1 MKGFYN
7 QKTGEFLTES
17 QMESNN
23 AKGRERSEFV
33 IEVELTDVQSEVLIT
48 LERKERNSR
57 RKSRYHRDR
66 YGKVVSLDAMAEED
80 DENTNKTMWEPIDA
94 SADVFAN
101 IERDDEED
109 LEGDEEYEDDE
120 EVRQAVDCLN
130 ARHRELVRLYFEEQ
144 KTQVEIAAIFGI
156 DQSCVA
162 RQLKTVLSK
171 LEKLLKKDF

>member
-17 QMESNN
+17 QMESNK
-23 AKGRERSEFV
+23 AKGREQSEFV
-33 IEVELTDVQSEVLIT
+33 IEVELTDMQAEVLIT
-48 LERKERNSR
+48 LERQERNSR

-101 IERDDEED
+101 IERDDEVA
-109 LEGDEEYEDDE
+109 

>member
-57 RKSRYHRDR
+57 RKSRYHRYR

-101 IERDDEED
+101 IERDDEVA
-109 LEGDEEYEDDE
+109 

>member
-57 RKSRYHRDR
+57 RKSRYHRYR

-101 IERDDEED
+101 IERDDEVA
-109 LEGDEEYEDDE
+109 

-156 DQSCVA
+156 DQSCVT

>member
-17 QMESNN
+17 QMESNK
-23 AKGRERSEFV
+23 AKGTEQSEFV
-33 IEVELTDVQSEVLIT
+33 IEVELTDVQAEVLIT
-48 LERKERNSR
+48 LERKDRNLR
-57 RKSRYHRDR
+57 RKSRYHRDC

-101 IERDDEED
+101 IERDDEVA
-109 LEGDEEYEDDE
+109 

-162 RQLKTVLSK
+162 RSQ
-171 LEKLLKKDF
+171 

>member
-101 IERDDEED
+101 IERDDEVA
-109 LEGDEEYEDDE
+109 

-156 DQSCVA
+156 DQSCVT

>member
-17 QMESNN
+17 QMESNK
-23 AKGRERSEFV
+23 AKGREQSEFV
-33 IEVELTDVQSEVLIT
+33 IEVELTDMQAEVLIT
-48 LERKERNSR
+48 LERKDRNLR

-101 IERDDEED
+101 IERDDEVT
-109 LEGDEEYEDDE
+109 

-130 ARHRELVRLYFEEQ
+130 ARHRELVRLYFKEQ

>member
-101 IERDDEED
+101 IERDDEVA
-109 LEGDEEYEDDE
+109 

>member
-7 QKTGEFLTES
+7 QKTGEFLTEL

-101 IERDDEED
+101 IERDDEVA
-109 LEGDEEYEDDE
+109 

>member
-17 QMESNN
+17 QMESNK
-23 AKGRERSEFV
+23 AKGREQSEFV
-33 IEVELTDVQSEVLIT
+33 IEVELTDMQAEVLIT
-48 LERKERNSR
+48 LERKDRNLR
-57 RKSRYHRDR
+57 RKSRYHRDL

-80 DENTNKTMWEPIDA
+80 DEHTNKTMWEPIDA

-101 IERDDEED
+101 IERDDEVA
-109 LEGDEEYEDDE
+109 

-130 ARHRELVRLYFEEQ
+130 ARHREIVRLYFEEQ

-156 DQSCVA
+156 DQSCFA

>member
-17 QMESNN
+17 QVESNK
-23 AKGRERSEFV
+23 AKGREQSEFV
-33 IEVELTDVQSEVLIT
+33 IEVELTDMQAEVLIT
-48 LERKERNSR
+48 LERKDRNLR
-57 RKSRYHRDR
+57 RKNRYHRDR

-101 IERDDEED
+101 IERDDEVA
-109 LEGDEEYEDDE
+109 